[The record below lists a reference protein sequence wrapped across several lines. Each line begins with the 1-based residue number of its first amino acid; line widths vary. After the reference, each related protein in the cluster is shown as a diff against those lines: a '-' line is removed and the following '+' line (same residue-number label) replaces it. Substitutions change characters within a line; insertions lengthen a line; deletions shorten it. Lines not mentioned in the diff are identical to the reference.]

1 MRLRAGLGLAALLLA
16 GTAMAQPSTKLHLTP
31 PGAQQALPPKGG
43 PQAAPGA
50 PRQAAPP
57 TAPSAPRQAAP
68 PTAPSTPRQAA
79 PPPAPSAPQQAAPAP
94 GPSWPA
100 LPPRMAQEPAALER
114 LRALLGSDVQLGYR
128 AASQDGDVLTLNGAD
143 LRKGTE
149 RFVIERL
156 VLDNPTAEGLRR
168 GEARGI
174 RGETSGG
181 PFTLAEFDIEGLAML
196 PLRAGQGMN
205 ERDPDQITLG
215 GLRLAGLEVE
225 GETRVSLREFV
236 LSGWQTG
243 RAGRVG
249 FQGLRVRMP
258 GGPVTEVGVDRA
270 GVEGLDLAA
279 LMQAAVRNQTPPP
292 PPAGRQAYRVDGVTV
307 GREGRTLG
315 GLGSLVVEG
324 QTQAS
329 GAAAGRL
336 TIHDASL
343 EHFPEV
349 AAALDAVGLRR
360 LSMELSIE
368 AAFSPVAGRLE
379 VSTLAFG
386 VRDLGAL
393 ALGWVM
399 HGVEMAG
406 AMTDPTRIELHEARL
421 RYADQSLYERTLR
434 DQAQRERTT
443 PERIRQQHAQM
454 IGAFLTPSRPDP
466 AVDEVRNALLRFI
479 GGQAR
484 EVEINVR
491 PARAVTMTEL
501 QPLLGGGP
509 SEVVRGLGIT
519 ANAR

>member
-1 MRLRAGLGLAALLLA
+1 
-16 GTAMAQPSTKLHLTP
+16 
-31 PGAQQALPPKGG
+31 
-43 PQAAPGA
+43 
-50 PRQAAPP
+50 
-57 TAPSAPRQAAP
+57 
-68 PTAPSTPRQAA
+68 
-79 PPPAPSAPQQAAPAP
+79 
-94 GPSWPA
+94 
-100 LPPRMAQEPAALER
+100 MAQEPAALER
-114 LRALLGSDVQLGYR
+114 LRTLLGADVQLGYR
-128 AASQDGDVLTLNGAD
+128 AASQEGEVLTLNGAD

-156 VLDNPTAEGLRR
+156 VLDSPTAEGLRR

-174 RGETSGG
+174 RGETAGG
-181 PFTLAEFDIEGLAML
+181 PFTLAEFDMEALALL
-196 PLRAGQGMN
+196 PLRPGQSVN
-205 ERDPDQITLG
+205 QRDPDQITLG

-225 GETRVSLREFV
+225 GDVRVNLREFV
-236 LSGWQTG
+236 LSGWQAG

-249 FQGLRVRMP
+249 FQGLRVRMA
-258 GGPVTEVGVDRA
+258 GGPVSEVTVDRS

-279 LMQAAVRNQTPPP
+279 MMQAAVRNQAPPP
-292 PPAGRQAYRVDGVTV
+292 PPAGRQAYRVDGVSV
-307 GREGRTLG
+307 LREGRTLG
-315 GLGSLVVEG
+315 GLGSIVVEG

-368 AAFSPVAGRLE
+368 ASYSPVAGRLE
-379 VSTLAFG
+379 VPTLAFG

-399 HGVEMAG
+399 HGVDAGG
-406 AMTDPTRIELHEARL
+406 AMNDPSRIELHEARL

-443 PERIRQQHAQM
+443 PERIRQQHTQM
-454 IGAFLTPSRPDP
+454 IGAFLTPPRPDP
-466 AVDEVRNALLRFI
+466 AVDAVRNALLRFV

-484 EVEINVR
+484 QVEIYIR

-519 ANAR
+519 ATAR